1 MTGRT
6 IAIGDIH
13 GCLAALATLIDAIE
27 PGPKD
32 TVVTLGDYI
41 DRGPHSRGVLD
52 RLIALA
58 RRCRLVPLLGN
69 HEELLLDTLRDITAL
84 RRWLTLGGADT
95 LRSYGWVSG
104 GPRRALADWIPKP
117 HREFL
122 AGCRPYFETRSQ
134 IFIHAGYVPELPLNE
149 QPGQALRWRVTDAAT
164 ATPHYSGK
172 VAVVGHT
179 PQRTGE
185 VLDLGFL
192 VCIDTNCT
200 RGGWLT
206 ALDTGTGRV
215 WQADRA
221 GRLRTRTATFCA
233 PKRPAEPDA
242 SADRPR
248 E

>member
-1 MTGRT
+1 MAGRT
-6 IAIGDIH
+6 IAIGDVH
-13 GCLAALATLIDAIE
+13 GCLAALAALIAAIE
-27 PGPKD
+27 PGPQD
-32 TVVTLGDYI
+32 TLVTLGDYI

-69 HEELLLDTLRDITAL
+69 HEEALLDALRDITAL
-84 RRWLTLGGADT
+84 RRWLALGGADT

-104 GPRRALADWIPKP
+104 GPRRALAEWFPKQ

-122 AGCRPYFETRSQ
+122 ANCRPYHETGRHL
-134 IFIHAGYVPELPLNE
+134 FVHAGFVPELPLNE
-149 QPGQALRWRVTDAAT
+149 QPGLALRWRVTDAAT
-164 ATPHYSGK
+164 ATPHHSGK

-179 PQRTGE
+179 PQPSGE

-192 VCIDTNCT
+192 VCIDTNCA

-206 ALDTGTGRV
+206 ALDADTGRV

-221 GRLRTRTATFCA
+221 GRLRTGCDAFRARGTPANPGAT
-233 PKRPAEPDA
+233 PD
-242 SADRPR
+242 RGGR
-248 E
+248 